1 MPTAVLADRN
11 AKMAILRRQF
21 LARVSTEVEAIKG
34 LVNQMDDAGSLTLR
48 SLCHMLKDSAAI
60 LGFHALMNSAVILH
74 REILERPQDKRSI
87 MDKWAC
93 LLGDIQRSEAEAS

>member
-21 LARVSTEVEAIKG
+21 LVRVSTDAEAIKG
-34 LVNQMDDAGSLTLR
+34 LVNQMDDTGILALR
-48 SLCHMLKDSAAI
+48 SLCHMLKGSASI
-60 LGFHALMNSAVILH
+60 LGFHALMNSAVTLH